1 MMLRRGSSFV
11 SVLHLVRHAS
21 AGDRHAWRGD
31 DSERPLDPKGH
42 AQAAAIARAL
52 ADARIGRVLSSCSV
66 RCVQTVEPLAVATG
80 LHIEL
85 ADELFEGAHGMRTE
99 ALIDEL
105 AGGDCA
111 AVLCSHGDVIPEV
124 LWRLAYRGVDVDGL
138 GRCKKA
144 SIWELH
150 VRDGVVTHGTYR
162 APRTFGAGA
171 RDVT

>member
-11 SVLHLVRHAS
+11 SVLYLVRHAS
-21 AGDRHAWRGD
+21 AGDRHAWHGD
-31 DSERPLDPKGH
+31 DSQRPLDAKGH

-52 ADARIGRVLSSCSV
+52 ENSGPGRVLSSPAV
-66 RCVQTVEPLAVATG
+66 RCVQTVEPIAAATG
-80 LHIEL
+80 LEIEL
-85 ADELFEGAHGMRTE
+85 ADELSEGAHGMRTE
-99 ALIDEL
+99 ALLGEL
-105 AGGDCA
+105 AGGNGV

-150 VRDGVVTHGTYR
+150 VRDGVVTHGAYR

-171 RDVT
+171 NDVA